1 MEIKITF
8 SNRAEKQL
16 GEVRQMT
23 ASMKPDN
30 DIDRYFSE
38 NKGLADAM
46 VNFYIAFIIVLVG
59 LTIYWI
65 CQKEWPAVCYNIAL
79 IGLCGSLIATHSSTK
94 NICETAITAIE
105 SERARAD
112 IAVITSKPNPGDKY
126 AIYADGKLKYST
138 NDFDKCKAA
147 FEDLCANTD
156 ANLMMYE
163 YGNVIGSRGVRKPN
177 ASEEKPN

>member
-8 SNRAEKQL
+8 ENRAEKQL

-38 NKGLADAM
+38 NKGWSDAM
-46 VNFYIAFIIVLVG
+46 VKFYIAFLIVLVG

-65 CQKEWPAVCYNIAL
+65 CQKEWPAVGYNIAL
-79 IGLCGSLIATHSSTK
+79 IGLCVSLIATHSSTK
-94 NICETAITAIE
+94 NICETAQKAIE

-112 IAVITSKPNPGDKY
+112 VAILTSKPRPADKY
-126 AIYADGKLKYST
+126 AIYADGLLVFSG
-138 NDFDKCKAA
+138 NDFNKCKDA
-147 FEDLCANTD
+147 FESMSEHSDADLT
-156 ANLMMYE
+156 MYE
-163 YGNVIGSRGVRKPN
+163 YGKVIGSRGVRTKKKPN
-177 ASEEKPN
+177 